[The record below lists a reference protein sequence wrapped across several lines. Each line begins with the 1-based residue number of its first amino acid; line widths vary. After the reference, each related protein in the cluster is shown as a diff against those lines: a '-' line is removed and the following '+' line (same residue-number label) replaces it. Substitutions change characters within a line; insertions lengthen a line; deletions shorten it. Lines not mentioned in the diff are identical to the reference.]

1 MVSFC
6 PLDEE
11 DEPVVRRVPIVRP
24 QQPKKPEAPTS
35 KVSVGREES
44 ECNFAVLF
52 FIVASIALMLTDQV
66 K

>member
-11 DEPVVRRVPIVRP
+11 DEPVVRRVPVVRP
-24 QQPKKPEAPTS
+24 QQPKKPEAPTL
-35 KVSVGREES
+35 SVGREES

>member
-1 MVSFC
+1 MVAFC

-11 DEPVVRRVPIVRP
+11 DAPAVPTTTTRRRVPIVRP
-24 QQPKKPEAPTS
+24 QPT
-35 KVSVGREES
+35 KAVVVGREES

-52 FIVASIALMLTDQV
+52 FIVASVALMLTDQV

>member
-11 DEPVVRRVPIVRP
+11 DAPVVRRVPVVRP
-24 QQPKKPEAPTS
+24 QPKKKPEAPTR
-35 KVSVGREES
+35 VSVGREES

>member
-1 MVSFC
+1 MVAFC

-11 DEPVVRRVPIVRP
+11 EAAPPVVRRPPVVRP
-24 QQPKKPEAPTS
+24 QPKPEQQR
-35 KVSVGREES
+35 VSVGREES

>member
-1 MVSFC
+1 MVAFC

-11 DEPVVRRVPIVRP
+11 DAPVVRRVPTVRAQ
-24 QQPKKPEAPTS
+24 QQPTPDQPRV
-35 KVSVGREES
+35 VSVGREES

>member
-1 MVSFC
+1 MVAFC

-11 DEPVVRRVPIVRP
+11 EAPPGVRQDPIVRA
-24 QQPKKPEAPTS
+24 QQKPKQPPPR
-35 KVSVGREES
+35 VSIGREES

>member
-1 MVSFC
+1 MVAFC

-11 DEPVVRRVPIVRP
+11 EDAPVVRRVPTVRP
-24 QQPKKPEAPTS
+24 RQPKPDQPRV
-35 KVSVGREES
+35 VSVGREES

-52 FIVASIALMLTDQV
+52 FIVSSIALMLTDQV

>member
-1 MVSFC
+1 MVAFC

-11 DEPVVRRVPIVRP
+11 EDAPVVRRRVPTVRP
-24 QQPKKPEAPTS
+24 QQPKPDQPRL
-35 KVSVGREES
+35 VSVGREES

>member
-1 MVSFC
+1 MVAFC

-11 DEPVVRRVPIVRP
+11 EAPPGVRQDPIVRA
-24 QQPKKPEAPTS
+24 QQKPKQPTT
-35 KVSVGREES
+35 VSVGREES

>member
-1 MVSFC
+1 MVAFC

-11 DEPVVRRVPIVRP
+11 DAPVVRRGPIVRA
-24 QQPKKPEAPTS
+24 QPKPKQTPR
-35 KVSVGREES
+35 VSVGREES

>member
-1 MVSFC
+1 MVAFC

-11 DEPVVRRVPIVRP
+11 DAPAVVRRVPIVRP
-24 QQPKKPEAPTS
+24 QPKKLE
-35 KVSVGREES
+35 VSVGREES

>member
-1 MVSFC
+1 MVAFC
-6 PLDEE
+6 PLDEDD
-11 DEPVVRRVPIVRP
+11 DEPVVRRGPIVRP
-24 QQPKKPEAPTS
+24 PPPKPDQPR
-35 KVSVGREES
+35 VSVGREES